1 MFTTVALSQLIK
13 LIKDQLQA
21 IMNINDLFAFA
32 DQLAW
37 ECPHRAILSLN
48 YLLNIIDLNRN
59 SIMDIIHLKVF
70 QRLKY
75 DVDAMVSKATFG
87 LTHKINLRSLVDLL
101 SNCLTDL
108 VDLTMTSDNSC
119 TIISLQELVPQL

>member
-1 MFTTVALSQLIK
+1 MALLILFQIVFAFQCSLAVSSFVLDQAIAPVQEFTTVALSQLIK

-75 DVDAMVSKATFG
+75 DVNAMVSKAAFG
-87 LTHKINLRSLVDLL
+87 LTPIVKQFVH
-101 SNCLTDL
+101 
-108 VDLTMTSDNSC
+108 
-119 TIISLQELVPQL
+119 

>member
-1 MFTTVALSQLIK
+1 MALLILFQIVFAFQCSLAVSSFVLDQAIAPVQEFTTVALSQLIK

-21 IMNINDLFAFA
+21 IINIIDLFAFA

-37 ECPHRAILSLN
+37 ECPQRAILSLN

-75 DVDAMVSKATFG
+75 DVDAMVSKAAFG
-87 LTHKINLRSLVDLL
+87 LTPIVKQFVH
-101 SNCLTDL
+101 
-108 VDLTMTSDNSC
+108 
-119 TIISLQELVPQL
+119 